1 MSHETSMDA
10 SALQNADPR
19 SVDPHSV
26 EARRRRLRILV
37 EAEAGDLAR
46 RIAALGP
53 LPAWH
58 RLRRS
63 EIGLVMV
70 RGRIGGEGAPF
81 NLGEATATRCAIA
94 LETGETGFGYLLG
107 RDALKGEAIALLDAL
122 SQRPEWCARIE
133 SEIVAPI
140 AEATRRADAALAAK
154 AAATRVDF
162 FTMVRGE
169 DD

>member
-1 MSHETSMDA
+1 MDA
-10 SALQNADPR
+10 AAPQNADPLPG
-19 SVDPHSV
+19 DPHSV
-26 EARRRRLRILV
+26 EARRRRLRVLV
-37 EAEAGDLAR
+37 GADAGELAR

-58 RLRRS
+58 RLRRP

-94 LETGETGFGYLLG
+94 LESGETGFGYLLG
-107 RDALKGEAIALLDAL
+107 RDAPKAEAIALLDAL
-122 SQRPEWCARIE
+122 SQRPEWCLRIE
-133 SEIVAPI
+133 RDIVAPI
-140 AEATRRADAALAAK
+140 AEASRHADAALAAK
-154 AAATRVDF
+154 AAATKVDF

-169 DD
+169 DS